1 MKLTKQTLKRI
12 IKEEY
17 EVVLDESRLL
27 RQFSKDKEDELKQ
40 YIRDMGKDPDDV
52 FAALGTDSVEVMGQ
66 TLVGREYP
74 TSKPMSDEVKLM
86 TAVGEME
93 KLQDSTNLN
102 DFYDP
107 DSTGTSIFSRVLEL
121 VPELMK
127 INVVKRALDKAGSP
141 TAVTAKI
148 GKRVTYHQINRTI
161 MRLLGNYQPV
171 LSRLDK

>member
-1 MKLTKQTLKRI
+1 MKLNKEALKQI
-12 IKEEY
+12 IKEEL
-17 EVVLDESRLL
+17 EAVLDESKLL
-27 RQFSKDKEDELKQ
+27 RQFSKDKEDEFKQ

-52 FAALGTDSVEVMGQ
+52 FAALGPGGVEVMGQ

-86 TAVGEME
+86 TAVKEME

-107 DSTGTSIFSRVLEL
+107 DSTGTSIFSRVIEL

-127 INVVKRALDKAGSP
+127 INAVKRVLDKAGSP

-148 GKRVTYHQINRTI
+148 GKRVTYLRIDRTI

-171 LSRLDK
+171 LSRYDK

>member
-1 MKLTKQTLKRI
+1 MKLNKETLKRI

-52 FAALGTDSVEVMGQ
+52 FAALGPDSVEVMGQ

-74 TSKPMSDEVKLM
+74 TSKPMGDEVKLM
-86 TAVGEME
+86 TAVKEME
-93 KLQDSTNLN
+93 KIQDSTNLN

>member
-52 FAALGTDSVEVMGQ
+52 FAALGPDSVEVMGQ

-74 TSKPMSDEVKLM
+74 TSKPMGDEVKLM
-86 TAVGEME
+86 TAVKEME
-93 KLQDSTNLN
+93 KIQDSTNLN

>member
-1 MKLTKQTLKRI
+1 MKLNKETLKQI
-12 IKEEY
+12 IKEEL
-17 EVVLDESRLL
+17 EAVLGESRLL

-40 YIRDMGKDPDDV
+40 YIGDMGKDPDDV
-52 FAALGTDSVEVMGQ
+52 FAALGPDSVEVMGQ
-66 TLVGREYP
+66 TLVGRGYP
-74 TSKPMSDEVKLM
+74 ISKPMGDEVKLM
-86 TAVGEME
+86 TAVEEME
-93 KLQDSTNLN
+93 KLEDSTNLN

-127 INVVKRALDKAGSP
+127 INAVKRALDKAGSP

-148 GKRVTYHQINRTI
+148 GKRVTYHMIDRTI

-171 LSRLDK
+171 LSRYDK